1 MARVNTVKVWRRKL
15 PAHVLGPSPGSP
27 PPMFPTAEPTP
38 AEPGP
43 RRSARV
49 AARATADKDPKTD
62 KACEENMGLGYVCQ
76 HQDSLVCGIRSA
88 RVGAFRS
95 RAKTHLTHHNYSVHA
110 HQGSGNSGHASRSI
124 VYYCLGKKAKLE
136 GGTESRGVCAKKR
149 SREKAVELMVT
160 PRLSIALPRMNG
172 CLLHG
177 AVPRCR
183 REATAWV

>member
-1 MARVNTVKVWRRKL
+1 M
-15 PAHVLGPSPGSP
+15 VL
-27 PPMFPTAEPTP
+27 TW
-38 AEPGP
+38 
-43 RRSARV
+43 V
-49 AARATADKDPKTD
+49 
-62 KACEENMGLGYVCQ
+62 
-76 HQDSLVCGIRSA
+76 
-88 RVGAFRS
+88 
-95 RAKTHLTHHNYSVHA
+95 
-110 HQGSGNSGHASRSI
+110 I